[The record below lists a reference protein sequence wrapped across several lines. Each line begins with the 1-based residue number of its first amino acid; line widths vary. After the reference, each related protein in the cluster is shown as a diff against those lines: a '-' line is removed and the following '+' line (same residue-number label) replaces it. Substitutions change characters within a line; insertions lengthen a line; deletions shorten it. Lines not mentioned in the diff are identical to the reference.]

1 MYVIVVGIGQVGR
14 HVVKTLAWASHDVV
28 AIDQDRSV
36 IADIEEHHDVM
47 TIVGYGA
54 NERVLRNAGVEKAD
68 LVVAVTDD
76 DEVNLITALAARQ
89 LGAKKVVARVQGEAW
104 STRPEGVS
112 YGLLG
117 VDVVVNPRLLLA
129 QEIAKIARS
138 HGALEVIDLANDR
151 VELVQMELTSS
162 CRMLKK
168 PLSRL
173 ELPPNTLIA
182 AVVRDGELSVPG
194 GADVLRA
201 EDRIYLLGRRENI
214 EQAEDLFTMAKR
226 AQSAF
231 VIGGGVIGTS
241 VARSLSQDGTRVLLI
256 DRHPDRARAVAEN
269 HPKITVVQGDG
280 TNLALLREESVAD
293 YDLFVATTNDD
304 ETNLMSC
311 LLAKRAGAKRTIC
324 VVHRPDY
331 LEIYRQ
337 LGIDVVLSPRLAAS
351 DHILRYT
358 RSTEIKSLTELEG
371 GQAQVLEIVAPAGS
385 RAIDVPLR
393 RLGTPRGALIAAI
406 VRETGVTIPR
416 GDDMIREGDTVIVLA
431 TERAKPA
438 ITRLF
443 QRRTL

>member
-1 MYVIVVGIGQVGR
+1 MYVIVVGIGQVGV
-14 HVVKTLAWASHDVV
+14 HVVKSLTWGGHDVV
-28 AIDQDRSV
+28 AIDQERSV
-36 IADIEEHHDVM
+36 IADIEEHYDVM

-54 NERVLRNAGVEKAD
+54 NERVLKNAGVAKAD
-68 LVVAVTDD
+68 LVVAVTND

-104 STRPEGVS
+104 SSHQEGVS
-112 YGLLG
+112 YGMLG

-168 PLSRL
+168 PLARL

-214 EQAEDLFTMAKR
+214 EQAEDLFTMVRR
-226 AQSAF
+226 ARSACI
-231 VIGGGVIGTS
+231 VGGGVIGTS
-241 VARSLSQDGTRVLLI
+241 LARALCADGTRVLLF
-256 DRHPDRARAVAEN
+256 DRDADRARAVAEQS
-269 HPKITVVQGDG
+269 PKVTVIHGDG
-280 TNLALLREESVAD
+280 TNLAMLREESIAD
-293 YDLFVATTNDD
+293 YDLFAATTNDD

-311 LLAKRAGAKRTIC
+311 LLARRAGAKRTVC

-331 LEIYRQ
+331 MEIYRQ

-358 RSTEIKSLTELEG
+358 RATEIKSLTELEG
-371 GQAQVLEIVAPAGS
+371 GQAQVLEILAPEGS
-385 RAIDVPLR
+385 RAIGVPLR
-393 RLGTPRGALIAAI
+393 RLGIPRGALVAAI
-406 VRETGVTIPR
+406 VRDSGVTIPK
-416 GDDMIREGDTVIVLA
+416 GDDAINAGDTVIVLA
-431 TERAKPA
+431 TERARPA

-443 QRRTL
+443 QRRAL

>member
-14 HVVKTLAWASHDVV
+14 HVVRTLAWDKHDVV
-28 AIDQDRSV
+28 AIDARREVVVDV
-36 IADIEEHHDVM
+36 EEHHDVM
-47 TIVGYGA
+47 TLTGYGA
-54 NERVLRNAGVEKAD
+54 NEDLLRTAGVERAD
-68 LVVAVTDD
+68 LVVAVTDN
-76 DEVNLITALAARQ
+76 DEVNLITALAAKH

-104 STRPEGVS
+104 SSKREGVS

-151 VELVQMELTSS
+151 VELVQMELSSS

-173 ELPPNTLIA
+173 DLPKDTLVA
-182 AVVRDGELSVPG
+182 AIVRDGELSVPG

-201 EDRIYLLGRRENI
+201 NDRIYLLGRRESI
-214 EQAEDLFTMAKR
+214 EQAEDLFTVQRR
-226 AQSAF
+226 AQSACI
-231 VIGGGVIGTS
+231 IGGGVIGTS
-241 VARSLSQDGTRVLLI
+241 VARALCKEGFKVLLF
-256 DRHPDRARAVAEN
+256 DRDHATARAVAEDN
-269 HPKITVVQGDG
+269 PKVTVVHGDG
-280 TNLALLREESVAD
+280 TDLSLLNEEHVGD

-311 LLAKRAGAKRTIC
+311 LLAQRTGEGRTVC

-331 LEIYRQ
+331 MEIYRQ
-337 LGIDVVLSPRLAAS
+337 LGIDIVLSPRLAAS

-358 RSTEIKSLTELEG
+358 RATEIKSLTELEH
-371 GQAQVLEIVAPAGS
+371 GQAHVLEILAHAGS

-393 RLGTPRGALIAAI
+393 RLGIPRGALIAAI
-406 VRETGVTIPR
+406 VKENAVVIPT
-416 GDDMIREGDTVIVLA
+416 GDDAIAQGDTVIVLA
-431 TERAKPA
+431 TERARTA
-438 ITRLF
+438 ISRLF
-443 QRRTL
+443 HRRAL